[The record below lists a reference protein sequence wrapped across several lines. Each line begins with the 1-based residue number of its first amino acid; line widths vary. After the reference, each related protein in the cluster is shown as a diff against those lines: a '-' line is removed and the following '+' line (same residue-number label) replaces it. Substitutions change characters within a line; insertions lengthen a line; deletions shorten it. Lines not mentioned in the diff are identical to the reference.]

1 MNDKAVKIK
10 HGIYRFG
17 TNAETEEIG
26 LFEGLWPIPNGVSI
40 NAYVVMGQKNALIDL
55 VCEWEGQR
63 INIEDDFKK
72 GGFSIED
79 IDYVVL
85 NHMEPDH
92 SGWLP
97 FVFEKNPKIK
107 IVTNARAI
115 ELVQN
120 FFHIGL
126 TPEEKERIFIEVKD
140 GDTLDLGDGKVLHFA
155 FIPNV
160 HWPETMATYE
170 ASEKVLFPCD
180 AFGSYGRIEDGKWFA
195 DQAGPKGIEWYK
207 KEATRY
213 YANIVASFS
222 APVLQA
228 IDKVAKLIGLA
239 NIDVIAPSHG
249 LMWRVNESGFGN
261 PAEIVNYYVEMA
273 NFTKGPGLEKVCVVW
288 GSMYGNTE
296 RVLPHVLKG
305 IESEGV
311 AYDVFHL
318 PYEHIGFAMASAFES
333 QGLVL
338 GMPTYEYAMYPPM
351 VYFLD
356 TLKRKH
362 IKNKDTLRFGSFGWS
377 GGAQKELE
385 SLTTV
390 MKKDAE
396 GNMVKQPTFNFI
408 EPVEW
413 RGRATAETEKLAF
426 ERGAELARLV
436 KKNAV
441 KKA

>member
-1 MNDKAVKIK
+1 MNDKAVKVK
-10 HGIYRFG
+10 EGIYRFG
-17 TNAETEEIG
+17 TNVETEEIG
-26 LFEGLWPIPNGVSI
+26 LFEGMWPIPNGASI
-40 NAYVVMGQKNALIDL
+40 NAYVVMGEKNALIDL

-63 INIEDDFKK
+63 IEIEDEFKT

-79 IDYVVL
+79 IDYIIL

-97 FVFEKNPKIK
+97 FVFERNPNIK

-120 FFHIGL
+120 FYHIGI
-126 TPEEKERIFIEVKD
+126 TDEEKERIFIEVKD
-140 GDTLDLGDGKVLHFA
+140 GDTLDLGEGKVLHFA

-170 ASEKVLFPCD
+170 ASQKVLLPCD
-180 AFGSYGRIEDGKWFA
+180 AFGSYGRIEKGKYFA
-195 DQAGPKGIEWYK
+195 DEVGPEGIAYYK
-207 KEATRY
+207 REALRY

-222 APVLQA
+222 TPVLQA
-228 IDKVAKLIGLA
+228 IDKVAKIIGLE

-249 LMWRVNESGFGN
+249 LMWRVNDKGYGN

-273 NFTKGPGLEKVCVVW
+273 NFSKGPGREKVCVVW

-296 RVLPHVLKG
+296 RVLPFILKG

-311 AYDVFHL
+311 EYEVFHV
-318 PYEHIGFAMASAFES
+318 PYDHIGFAMSSAFEC
-333 QGLVL
+333 QGLVV
-338 GMPTYEYAMYPPM
+338 GMPTYEYEMYPPM

-356 TLKRKH
+356 TLKRKK
-362 IKNKDTLRFGSFGWS
+362 INGKDALRFGSFGWS
-377 GGAQKELE
+377 GGAQKELTH
-385 SLTTV
+385 LTSV

-396 GNMVKQPTFNFI
+396 GKMVAQSTFNFI
-408 EPVEW
+408 DPLEW
-413 RGRATAETEKLAF
+413 RGRATKEIEEEAVKK
-426 ERGAELARLV
+426 GAELARLV
-436 KKNAV
+436 KKNA
-441 KKA
+441 KKD